1 MGKALLYIRWKAIE
15 EPMTMYFVAKKPV
28 VEEMKVKISKRK
40 DNSFMKPWTEEI
52 DKKKKKKKEREKEQ
66 ADVTKPSGRW

>member
-40 DNSFMKPWTEEI
+40 DNSFMKP
-52 DKKKKKKKEREKEQ
+52 
-66 ADVTKPSGRW
+66 